1 MISPPNP
8 CDLEGSG
15 GTYGL
20 IDVAFSGLTHGSHP
34 GGLVRTDCWTS
45 PSISDSVG
53 PGQGLRMCVSSKL
66 PGGDAP
72 GPGMGT
78 TLGGS
83 LKLRL
88 YLRKSGTGARDERSQ
103 CACPCVRCLH
113 VDITLFLTTALQ
125 SQPHS
130 SGFWK
135 MKLPVLRQGTWLAQ
149 GHVTCK

>member
-8 CDLEGSG
+8 RDLEGSG
-15 GTYGL
+15 GIYGL
-20 IDVAFSGLTHGSHP
+20 IDIAFSGLTHGSHP
-34 GGLVRTDCWTS
+34 GGLVSTDCWTS

-53 PGQGLRMCVSSKL
+53 PGQGLRMRVSSKL

-83 LKLRL
+83 LRLGL
-88 YLRKSGTGARDERSQ
+88 YLPKSRTGPRDEHSQ
-103 CACPCVRCLH
+103 CACPRVSRFH
-113 VDITLFLTTALQ
+113 VDITLFLTTAQQ

>member
-15 GTYGL
+15 AIYGL

-34 GGLVRTDCWTS
+34 GGLVRTDCWAL

-78 TLGGS
+78 PLGGS

-88 YLRKSGTGARDERSQ
+88 YLHKCRNRARVEYSQ
-103 CACPCVRCLH
+103 CACPCVRSFH
-113 VDITLFLTTALQ
+113 IDITLFFTTAQQ

-130 SGFWK
+130 SRFWK
-135 MKLPVLRQGTWLAQ
+135 MKLPVLRQDT
-149 GHVTCK
+149 